1 MKLSIVILNYN
12 VRHFLE
18 LCLRSVSAAISNID
32 AEIIVVDNH
41 SDDDSCSMV
50 RELFPEVKL
59 IENLD
64 NLGFS
69 KGNNVGV
76 AQAKGE
82 YLCVLNP
89 DTVVAEDTF
98 ERLLAFAETKTQLGV
113 VGCKLINGAGLFL
126 PESKRNIPYVKASM
140 KKMLGNPSE
149 YYAMHLEANEVG
161 KVDILVGA
169 FMFLKRQVYN
179 EVGGFDEDYFM
190 YGEDIDLSYRILK
203 AGYNN
208 YYLGSLK
215 AIHFKGESTL
225 KDKNYA
231 KRFFG
236 AMQIFYTKHFKRN
249 VFFDMFVWLG
259 IKMAYLF
266 RKVRTEK
273 GKNVNA
279 YVFVSDKM
287 EERIKKNLVG
297 SVRLQNQP
305 QKYSN
310 GTEVVFNA
318 NTISYKS
325 IIETMDKNFE
335 KGKEVTYKILPNNSN
350 FIIGSDDGYSR
361 GEVIMLN

>member
-1 MKLSIVILNYN
+1 M
-12 VRHFLE
+12 RHFLE
-18 LCLRSVSAAISNID
+18 LCLRSVTESINNID

-41 SDDDSCSMV
+41 SGDDSCEMV
-50 RELFPEVKL
+50 KALFPKVKL
-59 IENLD
+59 IENRD

-76 AQAKGE
+76 AQAQGK
-82 YLCVLNP
+82 YLCILNP

-98 ERLLAFAETKTQLGV
+98 ERLLEFAETKNQLGV

-126 PESKRNIPYVKASM
+126 PESKRNIPYVKASL

-149 YYAMHLEANEVG
+149 YYATHLEANAVG

-179 EVGGFDEDYFM
+179 EIGGFDEDYFM

-208 YYLGSLK
+208 YYLGSLT

-259 IKMAYLF
+259 IKTAYLF
-266 RKVRTEK
+266 RKIRIEK
-273 GKNVNA
+273 SKNVNS
-279 YVFVSDKM
+279 YVLVSKQM
-287 EERIKKNLVG
+287 NARIEQNLAGPVT
-297 SVRLQNQP
+297 LHTQP
-305 QKYSN
+305 QKYNS
-310 GTEVVFNA
+310 GTEVIFDA
-318 NTISYKS
+318 NSISYKS
-325 IIETMDKNFE
+325 IIQTMDRNFE
-335 KGKEVTYKILPNNSN
+335 KGKEVTYKILPNNSG
-350 FIIGSDDGYSR
+350 FLVGSDDGYSR
-361 GEVIMLN
+361 GEVIVLN